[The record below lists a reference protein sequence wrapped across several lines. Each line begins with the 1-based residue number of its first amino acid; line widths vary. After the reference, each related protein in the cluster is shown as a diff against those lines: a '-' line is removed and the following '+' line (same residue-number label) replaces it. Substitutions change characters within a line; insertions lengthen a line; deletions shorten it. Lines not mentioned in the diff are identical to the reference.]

1 MNLSPWNKLI
11 LLFVFV
17 IGLILINK
25 TINLDNLFG
34 FKQKALDSFITNPTP
49 TTIPTQPIQTPATNS
64 AGGNPTASPS
74 IPTPTILKSIQ
85 RIRNGDFE
93 SDN

>member
-17 IGLILINK
+17 IGFILINK

-34 FKQKALDSFITNPTP
+34 FNQKALDTFITSPTP
-49 TTIPTQPIQTPATNS
+49 THSPNVS
-64 AGGNPTASPS
+64 GSSTASPS
-74 IPTPTILKSIQ
+74 TPTPTILKSIQ
-85 RIRNGDFE
+85 KIKNGDFE
-93 SDN
+93 SGN